1 MPKHTAVFLLS
12 FTHGS
17 MEEKRGMIKISILIL
32 IAFVSIGCTSYH
44 QEEVSFR
51 NGNITL
57 HGTLYVPNGK
67 VQHPAM
73 IFVHGS
79 GRSTRETFRFY
90 ADLFARKGLA
100 VLIYDKRDIGSIT
113 ATELVSSENL
123 AADLLAAVEL
133 LKGRDDIDA
142 QRIGLWGGSQGSGIA
157 AKATA
162 DSNDIAFLISVSG
175 GGVSY
180 AELNPYQKAHR
191 LRAQGYSEAE
201 IRDAV
206 AAIEQLQEYVRTR
219 KNSVEA
225 QEALDRAWENRWASI
240 VLPSRR
246 IPTTEELATWMQWRN
261 IDGTS
266 LPDWERVKVPVLAF
280 WGERDTVVPVEK
292 SAERIRTALSS
303 AGNRDVTIKI
313 IPRADHNL
321 MRQTN
326 PENLP
331 AAEYLETMVEWIL
344 KRARIS
350 D

>member
-1 MPKHTAVFLLS
+1 ML
-12 FTHGS
+12 
-17 MEEKRGMIKISILIL
+17 KISILIL
-32 IAFVSIGCTSYH
+32 IAFVSIGCTSYR
-44 QEEVSFR
+44 QEEVSFH
-51 NGNITL
+51 NGNTTL
-57 HGTLYVPNGK
+57 HGTLYAPSDEAK
-67 VQHPAM
+67 HPAM

-79 GRSTRETFRFY
+79 GRSTRETFRYY

-113 ATELVSSENL
+113 ATELVSSEDL
-123 AADLLAAVEL
+123 AGDVLAAVNF
-133 LKGRDDIDA
+133 LKERDDIDA

-162 DSNDIAFLISVSG
+162 QSKDIAFLISVSG

-219 KNSVEA
+219 KNAAQV
-225 QEALDRAWENRWASI
+225 QEALDRAWENRWASV

-246 IPTTEELATWMQWRN
+246 IPTTEELATWMQWRD

-280 WGERDTVVPVEK
+280 WGERDTIVPVEK
-292 SAERIRTALSS
+292 SAERIQAALNR
-303 AGNRDVTIKI
+303 AGNQDVTVMI
-313 IPRADHNL
+313 ISGADHNL
-321 MRQTN
+321 MRQPN
-326 PENLP
+326 LENLP
-331 AAEYLETMVEWIL
+331 AAEYLETMVEWTL
-344 KRARIS
+344 NRTRGR
-350 D
+350 